1 MNDNKFQI
9 ISTKNDKEITQNTI
23 TEKTDLTINEYYID
37 QVNLTKSDSNNI
49 DNKKKEIFIN
59 NQVGF
64 DDDDSSLLEF
74 NPDIINPFG
83 NKVSDINREIKEHSP
98 FRKFETYSV

>member
-1 MNDNKFQI
+1 M
-9 ISTKNDKEITQNTI
+9 
-23 TEKTDLTINEYYID
+23 
-37 QVNLTKSDSNNI
+37 
-49 DNKKKEIFIN
+49 
-59 NQVGF
+59 GF